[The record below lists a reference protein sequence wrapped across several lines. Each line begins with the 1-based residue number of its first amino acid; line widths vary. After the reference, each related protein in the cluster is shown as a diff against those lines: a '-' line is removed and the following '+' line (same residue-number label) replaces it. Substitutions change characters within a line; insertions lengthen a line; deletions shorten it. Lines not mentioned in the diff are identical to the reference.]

1 MHCPKCN
8 QSAEALTDHGLCPD
22 CYLEAEERRSEIIR
36 LAREQ
41 HQEEGVVEIDDTAQ
55 VSEGDDNG
63 CYVAAW
69 VWLDFAD
76 TKFDKEKGTHE
87 TQATA
92 QANHAAP
99 VALCRDGQ

>member
-1 MHCPKCN
+1 MLCSKCK
-8 QSAEALTDHGLCPD
+8 QSAQALTDRGLCPD
-22 CYLEAEERRSEIIR
+22 CHLEAEERRSEIIE

-41 HQEEGVVEIDDTAQ
+41 RQEEGLVEIDDTAQ
-55 VSEGDDNG
+55 VSEADDNG

-69 VWLDFAD
+69 VWVDFAD
-76 TKFDKEKGTHE
+76 SKFDKEKGDNE

-99 VALCRDGQ
+99 VAACRDGQ